1 MPRYSLPLI
10 FVACTAG
17 AESVLAWQEPRRDP
31 PMAAY
36 SKQPLADRPAMLKLT
51 EIYALLTSSTEANA
65 RSRLSRQTGDPS
77 RRASPIGG
85 SHQIAFVDA
94 RQLAYDEVK
103 EETRALFDAGIP
115 IAVFTPPGSPA
126 AARNQAVRLFGAA
139 SGADLTIYARQ
150 AGGGVRSF
158 STPIGESLHYPD
170 KARRIQRFQQAVA
183 NHIDG
188 LPAIDR
194 APARSSRASATGT
207 ASTAHLPIFEFTDTT
222 YGRDGQYL
230 TREITVVRDSTASK
244 DEFNVIMKTSGLING
259 GHDLVSP
266 DGYTATYHVD
276 AELHH
281 LKDAKPTTLR
291 AYPETTGVTD
301 INFNRDESRATN
313 YGFNMEASAE
323 ATFSL
328 TPSATVK
335 TSFGFNYSKNHSKST
350 SIAFSVQDY
359 STTLGASSS
368 SGKTAHSWK
377 FDLSEQA
384 LASFR
389 KNGATPAMKQ
399 LSPQTYSVWTLKA
412 SEVERSTITL
422 AARSGV
428 TQKGSSTHK
437 ADRVISDSL
446 TVNLDSPYLH
456 REPVVLLRSQ
466 ADAGYCLVNRPD
478 DKLVLGACTTV
489 PERKVQQWYMDAA
502 GRYVNRGNGK
512 CLTVQADGDEHVKL
526 ADCGSD
532 ATQEWYWSAD
542 RINSRYNGGDNG
554 WRLFVENAAVG
565 EPVKARIDVEK
576 QQFIPDNIN
585 YVLLH
590 PWSSYP
596 RAPTSDDTIPVLHG
610 GAPTRVPDTWAS
622 SYNSVP
628 SGERWEPEA
637 LRQNWGT

>member
-1 MPRYSLPLI
+1 MSRYRLPLI
-10 FVACTAG
+10 LIACTTGAG
-17 AESVLAWQEPRRDP
+17 SVLAWQEPRLDSST
-31 PMAAY
+31 AAY
-36 SKQPLADRPAMLKLT
+36 SKQPLADRPAMVNLT
-51 EIYALLTSSTEANA
+51 EIYTLLTATTEADA
-65 RSRLSRQTGDPS
+65 RARLSKQTGKSS
-77 RRASPIGG
+77 RRAASVAG
-85 SHQIAFVDA
+85 SHQVAFIDA
-94 RQLAYDEVK
+94 RRLADDKVM

-115 IAVFTPPGSPA
+115 VAVFAQPGLPA
-126 AARNQAVRLFGAA
+126 AERSQAARLFGAA
-139 SGADLTIYARQ
+139 SGADLAIYARQ
-150 AGGGVRSF
+150 VGDGVRTF
-158 STPIGESLHYPD
+158 STDIGKSLHYPD
-170 KARRIQRFQQAVA
+170 KARHIQRFQQAAA
-183 NHIDG
+183 NHLDS
-188 LPAIDR
+188 LPALDR
-194 APARSSRASATGT
+194 APARSSRT
-207 ASTAHLPIFEFTDTT
+207 STTSNGSSAHLPIYEFTDTT
-222 YGRDGQYL
+222 YGKDNQYL

-259 GHDLVSP
+259 GNDLVASG
-266 DGYTATYHVD
+266 GYTATYHVD

-359 STTLGASSS
+359 STTVGASSS

-399 LSPQTYSVWTLKA
+399 LAPQTYSVWTLKA
-412 SEVERSTITL
+412 SEVQRSTITL
-422 AARSGV
+422 VARSGV
-428 TQKGSSTHK
+428 TQKGSSIRK
-437 ADRVISDSL
+437 ADRVITDSL

-466 ADAGYCLVNRPD
+466 ADAGYCLVNRLD

-502 GRYVNRGNGK
+502 GRYVNRSDGK
-512 CLTVQADGDEHVKL
+512 CLTVQPDGDEHIKL
-526 ADCGSD
+526 ADCKSD

-542 RINSRYNGGDNG
+542 RINSKYNGGDNG
-554 WRLFVENAAVG
+554 WRLFVDKAAVG
-565 EPVKARIDVEK
+565 ESVKARIDVEK
-576 QQFIPDNIN
+576 QQVIPNNVN
-585 YVLLH
+585 YVLLN

-596 RAPTSDDTIPVLHG
+596 DAPTSDDTIPVLQG
-610 GAPTRVPDTWAS
+610 GIATKVPGTWATT
-622 SYNSVP
+622 YNSVS
-628 SGERWEPEA
+628 SGDRWEPEP